1 MAFRAGDIVEL
12 HVRAVVTVVHN
23 GRVAIRIDEGN
34 GNSTTTNLPE
44 RFFVNLSDAREM
56 SEEEAK
62 RLLSD
67 EL

>member
-1 MAFRAGDIVEL
+1 MAFRVGDIVEL
-12 HVRAVVTVVHN
+12 RVRAVVTVVHN

-34 GNSTTTNLPE
+34 GNWTTTNLPE
-44 RFFVNLSDAREM
+44 RFFVNMSDAREM